1 MKIGNEKALIM
12 RLHLLQSIVLFHQ
25 NRRSEAQNTL
35 VLAESE
41 LLLLKISDTSVT
53 MLVDMGKC
61 SRFPYIRIKY
71 RVCFVFTN
79 YFRMCRK
86 SCSMKSKC

>member
-1 MKIGNEKALIM
+1 MLVSGIVGLSRSGLQLFFSWMKIGNEKALIM
-12 RLHLLQSIVLFHQ
+12 RLHLLQAIVLFHQ

-41 LLLLKISDTSVT
+41 LLLLKISDASVT

-61 SRFPYIRIKY
+61 SRFP
-71 RVCFVFTN
+71 
-79 YFRMCRK
+79 
-86 SCSMKSKC
+86 